1 MFILENG
8 LQRKNRKMMKYLDKL
23 LIITFFIVF
32 VHTEEASP
40 IEIVHI
46 LGTTNVNGEIEPC
59 G

>member
-8 LQRKNRKMMKYLDKL
+8 LQRKNRKMMRYLDKL
-23 LIITFFIVF
+23 LIITLIVAYA
-32 VHTEEASP
+32 HSEGTQS
-40 IEIVHI
+40 IDIVHI

>member
-32 VHTEEASP
+32 VHTEEAPP

>member
-1 MFILENG
+1 
-8 LQRKNRKMMKYLDKL
+8 MKYLDKL

-32 VHTEEASP
+32 VHTEEAPP